1 MNLEQVRDFEKLK
14 VQMQELYKEISLL
27 SKKSP
32 DSAINKFKLK
42 MINKLL
48 ATSNDLLDGNLKPFD
63 DFDVFDEAD
72 MPTNSD
78 VVVILSQ
85 YIECLEKLKLENVKR
100 LSGNYYWIV
109 DGENSN
115 MMTTRP
121 PETLRR

>member
-1 MNLEQVRDFEKLK
+1 MNLEQVKDFEKLK

-42 MINKLL
+42 MINNLL
-48 ATSNDLLDGNLKPFD
+48 VTSNGLLDGNFIPFD
-63 DFDVFDEAD
+63 DFDVFDEDD

-109 DGENSN
+109 NGEDSN